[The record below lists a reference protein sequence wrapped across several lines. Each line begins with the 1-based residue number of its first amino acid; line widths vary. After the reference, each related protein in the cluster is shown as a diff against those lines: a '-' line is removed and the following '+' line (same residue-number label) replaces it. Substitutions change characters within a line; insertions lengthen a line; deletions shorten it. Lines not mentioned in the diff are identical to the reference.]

1 MNSTTDRRFANM
13 LISIFSK
20 NHTKNVTNRY
30 VYNMQSYSAFSY
42 HISQT
47 GAQSYSPNC
56 RCSCHKSNGVLFRL
70 RLAKLSITFLKK
82 ENDKEVKESVD
93 EGK

>member
-1 MNSTTDRRFANM
+1 M

-42 HISQT
+42 HISQI

-56 RCSCHKSNGVLFRL
+56 RCSCHNGNGVLFRL
-70 RLAKLSITFLKK
+70 PITFLKK

-93 EGK
+93 EVKKKVS